1 VRGRGHR
8 SGPDPASA
16 STPGASDPNRWG
28 PRPSNRDEW
37 GPRTSQTGPR
47 PSDSHDWGPRPTQ
60 PSHTAPGTS
69 DPRDRTP
76 GSSDLHDW
84 DPRLSLPRPWADEA
98 NEPAAGAGGPTASG
112 PTATEAGAT
121 QSSATQSSATQ
132 SSATEAEAGSSAAA
146 TAGDSLTVAAWTIV
160 SRVTGVARFIVIGAV
175 LGPTYFGNTYQFT
188 NSLPNLV
195 YYGFL
200 AGSLFSSLL
209 VPALV
214 RHIDAGDRRAC
225 ERLAGGF
232 LGISLMA
239 LIAIAPLAIVL
250 GPMVLRFAT
259 LGGGVHLAGAEQ
271 VQVARL
277 LIVMFIPQIF
287 CYGVVGTA
295 TAVMNSRQR
304 FALAAGAP
312 AVENIGTIAV
322 LLATGVFYG
331 TGTSLVQVPRGE
343 MLLLGLGS
351 TGAVA
356 LHAATQWWGAKRA
369 GVALLPRL
377 GWRDQEVLEVVRRA
391 VPSLAQAGLL
401 ALQVLTLLAIANR
414 LPGGVVAFQIAL
426 NFYYLAIALGAAPV
440 ALSLLPRLARQHMN
454 GDTAAFRDTL
464 VRGLALGFFL
474 TIPAAVGYLALAV
487 PLARGISFGRM
498 DGHGAITM
506 VAVSLAALAVAVV
519 GQTAFLIATYAS
531 YAKKD
536 TRSPLK
542 SMVLQAIVCLSVAS
556 TALRMHGSAVLLV
569 LGLALAAAVATA
581 ACHLMALVWRDLT
594 DGGTERLTP
603 SLAKF
608 VAGAVIMAGPAW
620 VTATTIPH
628 WLGRPLGPRVAIVAA
643 AVVGGAIFLGLQGL
657 FRTPELGWLA
667 GGLGHMR
674 GKARTGI
681 AGVTPAGAV
690 RGPDGGLWP
699 TTTTRSGLRPEPP
712 LSRPSAA
719 TLHGGALGAPPS
731 LTGSRQRPS
740 SDLPWAV
747 TPQHEAPTTP
757 LPPITFQTEPFTI
770 PLPPVALQERPPSTP
785 PPPVRRQP
793 GPPPPLPSWD
803 GANLQ
808 RRPSSWLALPL
819 LAAAFG
825 VGVVCAYR
833 PWLAL
838 IACLLLLLAA
848 CVWVRPTLAAYLLI
862 VLTPLTTGINRGSAL
877 PLLRPNEALA
887 VLVGGTLAARAL
899 VRLRTGQF
907 PKLRLDR
914 VELAMVIMA
923 VTNSVVPLLWML
935 VRQHPITRDDLL
947 YALVLWKFLG
957 IYAII
962 RAAVTSDRHV
972 RRCLVLSVGAAS
984 VVGFLA
990 ILQSLGLFGVP
1001 HVLATFYAPFGY
1013 ENAFQARGSST
1024 LGLPAATADFMV
1036 FNLAVV
1042 SGLWIRFRR
1051 YRLALAVAA
1060 GLFVM
1065 GALSAGEFSS
1075 AIGLIVGVVCISI
1088 VMRRPRLLSIFLP
1101 AGIAAG
1107 FVLRPVISTRLSGF
1121 QSASGLPTSWT
1132 GRLQNLQTYF
1142 WPKLSS
1148 EWNFLLGVR
1157 PDARIPVPTQATGF
1171 VWIESGYTWLLWG
1184 GGIPLVA
1191 GFAFFVYSV
1200 VRRGWEAGRSSEA
1213 ARGGQRAVGNDR
1225 GRSVAGGAVFAA
1237 VFVIT
1242 VLMAFDPHLTYRG
1255 SADSFFF
1262 LLALAAPRQGRPG
1275 DAGAEHQTSQL
1286 PSTAHPAPVMT
1297 EVHCDT
1303 R

>member
-1 VRGRGHR
+1 M
-8 SGPDPASA
+8 DA
-16 STPGASDPNRWG
+16 
-28 PRPSNRDEW
+28 
-37 GPRTSQTGPR
+37 
-47 PSDSHDWGPRPTQ
+47 
-60 PSHTAPGTS
+60 
-69 DPRDRTP
+69 RDRTP

-84 DPRLSLPRPWADEA
+84 DPRWGPRRPGAGDSHG
-98 NEPAAGAGGPTASG
+98 PASGAGGPAASRPGAGGPAVGGFGATGAGATG
-112 PTATEAGAT
+112 PTATETETGA
-121 QSSATQSSATQ
+121 
-132 SSATEAEAGSSAAA
+132 SAAA
-146 TAGDSLTVAAWTIV
+146 AAGDSLTVAAWTIV

-175 LGPTYFGNTYQFT
+175 LGPTFFGNTYQFT

-239 LIAIAPLAIVL
+239 LIAIAPLAILL

-259 LGGGVHLAGAEQ
+259 LGGGVRLAGAEQ
-271 VQVARL
+271 VHVARL

-322 LLATGVFYG
+322 LLATGVLYG
-331 TGTSLVQVPRGE
+331 TGASLAHVPQGE

-356 LHAATQWWGAKRA
+356 LHATTQWWGAKRA
-369 GVALLPRL
+369 GVALLPRW
-377 GWRDQEVLEVVRRA
+377 GWRDREVLEVVRRA

-426 NFYYLAIALGAAPV
+426 NFYYLAIALGATPV
-440 ALSLLPRLARQHMN
+440 ALSLLPRLARQHMS

-487 PLARGISFGRM
+487 PLARAISFGRM
-498 DGHGAITM
+498 DGHGAVTM

-556 TALRMHGSAVLLV
+556 TALRLHGSAVLLM

-594 DGGTERLTP
+594 GGGTQRLTP

-608 VAGAVIMAGPAW
+608 VVGAVIMAGPAW

-643 AVVGGAIFLGLQGL
+643 AAVGGAIFLGLQGM
-657 FRTPELGWLA
+657 FRTPELGWLV

-674 GKARTGI
+674 VKARTGI
-681 AGVTPAGAV
+681 AGVTPAGAA
-690 RGPDGGLWP
+690 RAPGGELRP
-699 TTTTRSGLRPEPP
+699 ATPPRSGLRPGPP
-712 LSRPSAA
+712 VSQPSAT
-719 TLHGGALGAPPS
+719 TLRRGALSAPPS
-731 LTGSRQRPS
+731 PAASPQRPYS
-740 SDLPWAV
+740 ELPWAA
-747 TPQHEAPTTP
+747 TPDREAPTTP
-757 LPPITFQTEPFTI
+757 LPAVTLQAEPFTI
-770 PLPPVALQERPPSTP
+770 PLPPIRLREQPPSTP
-785 PPPVRRQP
+785 PPRVRRRP
-793 GPPPPLPSWD
+793 GPPPPSPAWD

-808 RRPSSWLALPL
+808 RRPASWLGLPL
-819 LAAAFG
+819 LAAAFVIG
-825 VGVVCAYR
+825 VACAYR

-848 CVWVRPTLAAYLLI
+848 CVWVRPSLGAYLLI

-887 VLVGGTLAARAL
+887 LLVGGTLATRAL
-899 VRLRTGQF
+899 IRLRTGQF

-914 VELAMVIMA
+914 VELAIVIMA

-935 VRQHPITRDDLL
+935 LRQHPITRDDLL

-957 IYAII
+957 IYVII
-962 RAAVTSDRHV
+962 RAAVTTDRQV
-972 RRCLVLSVGAAS
+972 QRCLVLSVGAAC
-984 VVGFLA
+984 VVGALA

-1001 HVLATFYAPFGY
+1001 HLLATYYAPFGY

-1075 AIGLIVGVVCISI
+1075 AIGLIVGVVCIST
-1088 VMRRPRLLSIFLP
+1088 VMRRPRLLSVFLP

-1107 FVLRPVISTRLSGF
+1107 FALRPVISTRLSGF

-1142 WPKLSS
+1142 WPKLFS
-1148 EWNFLLGVR
+1148 EWNFVLGVR

-1191 GFAFFVYSV
+1191 GFVFFVYTV
-1200 VRRGWEAGRSSEA
+1200 VRRGWEAGRSSETA
-1213 ARGGQRAVGNDR
+1213 NGEQRVGNDR

-1255 SADSFFF
+1255 SADAFFF

-1275 DAGAEHQTSQL
+1275 DAGAEHQASQL
-1286 PSTAHPAPVMT
+1286 PSIAHPAPVMT
-1297 EVHCDT
+1297 EVHCET